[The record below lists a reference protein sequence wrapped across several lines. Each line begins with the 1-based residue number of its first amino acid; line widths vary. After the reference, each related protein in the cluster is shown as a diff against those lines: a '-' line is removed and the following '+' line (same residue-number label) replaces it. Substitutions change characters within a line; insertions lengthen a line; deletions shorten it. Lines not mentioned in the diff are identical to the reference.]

1 LKKKGKEVPMPAKSV
16 DQRRF
21 MGIARAIQEGK
32 LPASKSPAAAKV
44 ARTMKPGDLHDYAAT
59 KEKGL
64 PQSSPKVKTIHKGI
78 KRSKMR
84 Y

>member
-1 LKKKGKEVPMPAKSV
+1 LKRKGKEVPMPAKSK

-21 MGIARAIQEGK
+21 MGIARAIQKGEM
-32 LPASKSPAAAKV
+32 PAGKSPAAAKV
-44 ARTMKPGDLHDYAAT
+44 ARSMKPGELHKFAAT

>member
-1 LKKKGKEVPMPAKSV
+1 MSAETIR
-16 DQRRF
+16 QRQF
-21 MGIARAIQEGK
+21 MGIARAIQKGE

-44 ARTMKPGDLHDYAAT
+44 ARTMEPGELHKFATT

-64 PQSSPKVKTIHKGI
+64 PQSSPKMKMRTIHKGI
-78 KRSKMR
+78 KRTKMR